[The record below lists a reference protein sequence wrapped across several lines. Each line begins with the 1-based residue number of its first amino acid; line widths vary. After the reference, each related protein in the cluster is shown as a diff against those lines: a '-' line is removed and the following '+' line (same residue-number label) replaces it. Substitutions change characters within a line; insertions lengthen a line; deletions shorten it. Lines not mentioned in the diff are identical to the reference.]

1 MGALFLK
8 VLEMSLMG
16 SVVILI
22 TILARFLLR
31 KRSKTFIMILW
42 AVVALR
48 LIVPFSIESAFSIFN
63 YVPLPT
69 QGAPAVEVS
78 EAVLP
83 DTDIDAYQAPANNID
98 YAEAPVDAG
107 SSANVESPAKY
118 ANEVSTGHKAD
129 VRSLPDIKSV
139 VATIWFTGLVV
150 FTTYICV
157 RYFDLK
163 EKLKNAKKIGKNVY
177 ECDNV
182 KSPFVFG
189 FLVPKMYLPDT
200 LDETE
205 REYVMVHESTH
216 IKHGDW
222 LKKLLGLAVLAV
234 HWFNPLVWV
243 AFALFEQDIEM
254 NCDETTISSLDADL
268 RKAYAIS
275 IVSYAKASNNSNKK
289 YMVTP
294 LGFSKNAF
302 CKAEVTKRVMNI
314 VNFKKGTKV
323 TTIAILAVVLVLA
336 AACAFNSKSASGKT
350 SVANESAEFE
360 EKTETTEET
369 TKDTTAAVK
378 TTETTLAA
386 NEHKFVNGVCT
397 DCGMIWNEYYYET
410 LSKLDKE
417 GDPGWKSI
425 YGPDSD
431 SMFDSGD
438 YVQFVGNSK
447 DAGYILYHCID
458 ERPVSE
464 SLFLDISKNGKKP
477 SVSLNYT
484 YSMGEYS
491 VGEGVV
497 DHKFTYWINIDADA
511 GDFEKVFESKESF
524 KKSCNFYLFVKD
536 EGSTSGTDVWSGTK
550 EADIRKMFE
559 GQKDCTFY
567 TKDEMIDFFW
577 SRYERMLQSMDN
589 ALAVMDTSLS
599 DAGFRWKK
607 KNGN

>member
-1 MGALFLK
+1 
-8 VLEMSLMG
+8 
-16 SVVILI
+16 
-22 TILARFLLR
+22 
-31 KRSKTFIMILW
+31 
-42 AVVALR
+42 
-48 LIVPFSIESAFSIFN
+48 
-63 YVPLPT
+63 
-69 QGAPAVEVS
+69 
-78 EAVLP
+78 
-83 DTDIDAYQAPANNID
+83 
-98 YAEAPVDAG
+98 
-107 SSANVESPAKY
+107 
-118 ANEVSTGHKAD
+118 
-129 VRSLPDIKSV
+129 
-139 VATIWFTGLVV
+139 
-150 FTTYICV
+150 
-157 RYFDLK
+157 
-163 EKLKNAKKIGKNVY
+163 
-177 ECDNV
+177 
-182 KSPFVFG
+182 
-189 FLVPKMYLPDT
+189 
-200 LDETE
+200 
-205 REYVMVHESTH
+205 
-216 IKHGDW
+216 
-222 LKKLLGLAVLAV
+222 
-234 HWFNPLVWV
+234 
-243 AFALFEQDIEM
+243 
-254 NCDETTISSLDADL
+254 
-268 RKAYAIS
+268 
-275 IVSYAKASNNSNKK
+275 
-289 YMVTP
+289 MVTP

-438 YVQFVGNSK
+438 YVQFVGYSK

-599 DAGFRWKK
+599 DAGFSWKK

>member
-1 MGALFLK
+1 
-8 VLEMSLMG
+8 MSLMG

-139 VATIWFTGLVV
+139 VAIIWFTGLVV

-200 LDETE
+200 LDEAE

-222 LKKLLGLAVLAV
+222 LKKLLGIAILAV

-243 AFALFEQDIEM
+243 AFTLFEQDIEM
-254 NCDETTISSLDADL
+254 SCDETTISSLDADL

-294 LGFSKNAF
+294 LGFSKNVF

-323 TTIAILAVVLVLA
+323 TTIVILAAVLA
-336 AACAFNSKSASGKT
+336 KGKT
-350 SVANESAEFE
+350 IIKNANTRPEVIDMIDFLNAMGADISYKTRYIEIKGVNELHGGEYTIIKDSHEAVSYMIFAAMMRSEIMIKDFDLRFIDEDVTLLRQIGADVFEWGNNVYASAKGKILKPFSMA
-360 EKTETTEET
+360 TSPYPGINS
-369 TKDTTAAVK
+369 DMQPL
-378 TTETTLAA
+378 LAA
-386 NEHKFVNGVCT
+386 LACTIEGESIITDTRFTERFQYVEEFRKFGFDIVN
-397 DCGMIWNEYYYET
+397 YENCAVVHGT
-410 LSKLDKE
+410 N
-417 GDPGWKSI
+417 SI
-425 YGPDSD
+425 
-431 SMFDSGD
+431 
-438 YVQFVGNSK
+438 Q
-447 DAGYILYHCID
+447 
-458 ERPVSE
+458 
-464 SLFLDISKNGKKP
+464 
-477 SVSLNYT
+477 
-484 YSMGEYS
+484 
-491 VGEGVV
+491 
-497 DHKFTYWINIDADA
+497 
-511 GDFEKVFESKESF
+511 
-524 KKSCNFYLFVKD
+524 
-536 EGSTSGTDVWSGTK
+536 GTDVYATDLRAGAALTFLGCW
-550 EADIRKMFE
+550 ADGI
-559 GQKDCTFY
+559 TH
-567 TKDEMIDFFW
+567 IDNYYQTL
-577 SRYERMLQSMDN
+577 RGYVGIIDKLR
-589 ALAVMDTSLS
+589 SLGV
-599 DAGFRWKK
+599 DITGET
-607 KNGN
+607 